1 MKFDIRKIS
10 DSYINVTAKE
20 GTTSIDMDWIGKDE
34 AKALLDSLNS
44 TCEDLRS
51 FIGLDDPRT
60 PLLDGLKDALEFGNE
75 GDWEGARE
83 SIHEALIAAG
93 EKP

>member
-1 MKFDIRKIS
+1 MKLDIRKIS
-10 DSYINVTAKE
+10 DDYINVTIKE
-20 GTTSIDMDWIGKDE
+20 GTTSIDMDWVDKAG

-60 PLLDGLKDALEFGNE
+60 PLLDGLKEALEFGNN
-75 GDWEGARE
+75 GDWEAARE
-83 SIHEALIAAG
+83 SINEALASASA
-93 EKP
+93 